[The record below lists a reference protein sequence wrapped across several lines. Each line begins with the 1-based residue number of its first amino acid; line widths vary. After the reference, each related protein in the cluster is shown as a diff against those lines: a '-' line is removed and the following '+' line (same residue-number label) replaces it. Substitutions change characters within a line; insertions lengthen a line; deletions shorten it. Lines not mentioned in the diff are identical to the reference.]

1 MKGYA
6 FVSFDSGA
14 LAKGSV
20 DVVGVEAALRVC
32 TDLRNKVVDNV
43 RYRCELGNRLQK
55 QAASMSLAPA
65 LVPAGVPCAPLGGY
79 YSPNGEYAP
88 VPSAMYASPG
98 TQAPLSTQPLM
109 QTQMQ
114 SQMQN
119 QGQGHLQGSYSQH
132 ISSASTDGSGLVY
145 SPPMLMSPYS
155 SNPSTPTNYQLRMAQ
170 LAQQQQQLHM
180 SYQQQLQQQ
189 QQVQQQQQYRAPHP
203 GYTPVPTPTNLNNP
217 QAPADTALQV
227 LQQSQGPPPN
237 TPAQQLTKHAQD
249 PQHPHPGQGQS
260 HGVNQSHSHGHTPNH
275 NHHQGQGQGHNS
287 NNYQAQLLAQAQ
299 AQLQAQ
305 ALAQAALHAQAHQG
319 HQTHPVPQVPH
330 VHTPGYPT
338 QYVHYSPPQQ
348 LPPQPAYLSRGPSGY
363 NSGAATPVS
372 MARLQ
377 AQQQQQ
383 YGQLNTNN
391 NSMQNMQP
399 MQNMQM
405 VNTPDGMV
413 MMVPVSA
420 SMPMPQGMAQTM
432 HSTGYPSFM
441 SPQQAYTPR
450 AYTPTAYAQQQA
462 YLHQGQQGQG
472 QGQGYTTPRGSLQQH
487 HPQQQPYN
495 QHNNQQNQQ
504 QHHHQQQQPS
514 QHALQQ
520 HATQQQGILKELSC
534 SQYFAQKGIRLSIKT
549 HVVEDSPSVP
559 SVPVPRSHSADNTP
573 REAYLQRK
581 LNSTPRRTQYSNNI
595 YTNYNN
601 TGSNNNLYGE
611 RGPVSRRG
619 SNDSVNTTSL
629 YIGDLSIDEAA
640 EYAESP
646 PSSGKGETNEVEAL
660 TPTTATSATTV
671 V

>member
-1 MKGYA
+1 
-6 FVSFDSGA
+6 
-14 LAKGSV
+14 
-20 DVVGVEAALRVC
+20 
-32 TDLRNKVVDNV
+32 
-43 RYRCELGNRLQK
+43 
-55 QAASMSLAPA
+55 
-65 LVPAGVPCAPLGGY
+65 
-79 YSPNGEYAP
+79 
-88 VPSAMYASPG
+88 
-98 TQAPLSTQPLM
+98 
-109 QTQMQ
+109 
-114 SQMQN
+114 
-119 QGQGHLQGSYSQH
+119 
-132 ISSASTDGSGLVY
+132 
-145 SPPMLMSPYS
+145 
-155 SNPSTPTNYQLRMAQ
+155 
-170 LAQQQQQLHM
+170 
-180 SYQQQLQQQ
+180 
-189 QQVQQQQQYRAPHP
+189 
-203 GYTPVPTPTNLNNP
+203 
-217 QAPADTALQV
+217 V

-237 TPAQQLTKHAQD
+237 TPAQQHTKHAQE
-249 PQHPHPGQGQS
+249 PQHPHPSQG
-260 HGVNQSHSHGHTPNH
+260 HGHGAGQSHSHGHTPNH
-275 NHHQGQGQGHNS
+275 HHNQGQGQGQGHNS

-305 ALAQAALHAQAHQG
+305 ALAQAALHAQAHQAHQG
-319 HQTHPVPQVPH
+319 HQGHPVPQIPH

-338 QYVHYSPPQQ
+338 QYIHYSPPQQ
-348 LPPQPAYLSRGPSGY
+348 LPPQPAYLSRGHSGY

-383 YGQLNTNN
+383 QQYGQLNTNN
-391 NSMQNMQP
+391 NSMPNMPNMQQMQQ

-413 MMVPVSA
+413 MMVPVPA
-420 SMPMPQGMAQTM
+420 SMSMPQGMSQNM

-462 YLHQGQQGQG
+462 YLHQGQSQGQG
-472 QGQGYTTPRGSLQQH
+472 QGQGHTTPRGSLQQH
-487 HPQQQPYN
+487 HPQQQQYN
-495 QHNNQQNQQ
+495 QHNNQHNSQHNSQHNQ
-504 QHHHQQQQPS
+504 QQQQPS

-559 SVPVPRSHSADNTP
+559 LVPVARSHSADNTP

-581 LNSTPRRTQYSNNI
+581 LNSTPRRSQYNNNI

-601 TGSNNNLYGE
+601 TGSNNNLHSE

-640 EYAESP
+640 EYAEST
-646 PSSGKGETNEVEAL
+646 PSSGKGEANEIEVVI
-660 TPTTATSATTV
+660 PTTATSATTEV
-671 V
+671 